1 MKLHYEITQSDL
13 LEPAKIAEMHALF
26 EACYDCAPKSAFDA
40 DLADKT
46 HVVLLLDEAQRLM
59 GFSTQQI
66 YEIETADG
74 HAIILF
80 SGDTVIAPS
89 CWGTQ
94 ELVRGW
100 CELTAQM
107 LIDAGEVPCYW
118 FLISKGF
125 RTYLYLPLFF
135 KNYHPHP
142 DRLGMGLK
150 LLLDQLAVEKFPG
163 AYDPATGLIR
173 FPSSKGQLGGDLAEI
188 PDHRHDNRDV
198 RFFLA
203 QNPDFTCGVE
213 LACLAPISLA
223 NTHGLGRRI
232 LTQSLKRL
240 T

>member
-1 MKLHYEITQSDL
+1 MNLHYEITCPDQL
-13 LEPAKIAEMHALF
+13 RQEQIAEMHALF
-26 EACYDCAPKSAFDA
+26 EACYDYASKSAFDA

-46 HVVLLLDEAQRLM
+46 HIVLLLDEVQQLM

-66 YEIETADG
+66 YQVETPNGPAN
-74 HAIILF
+74 ILF

-100 CELTAQM
+100 CELTARM
-107 LIDAGEVPCYW
+107 LTEAGEVPCYW

-135 KNYHPHP
+135 KTYHPHP
-142 DRLGMGLK
+142 DGIGTILK
-150 LLLDQLAVEKFPG
+150 PLLDRLASEKFPD
-163 AYDPATGLIR
+163 AYDSTSGLIH
-173 FPSSKGQLGGDLAEI
+173 FQSSKGQLGGEFAEI
-188 PDHRHDNRDV
+188 PDHRHENRDV

-203 QNPDFTCGVE
+203 QNPDFASGVE

-232 LTQSLKRL
+232 LTHSLKRL